1 MIVPVTAGLSG
12 LQATVESRAAQMPD
26 RPRAGAPSAEA
37 PDPEAVGA
45 EDPGVSEVEGP
56 EAVEVEAEDPV
67 VVVAVVAGVADLTI
81 GPIQIIETWRN

>member
-1 MIVPVTAGLSG
+1 MRLIVPVTAGLRG

-26 RPRAGAPSAEA
+26 RPRAGAPSEVA
-37 PDPEAVGA
+37 DPEAVGA

-56 EAVEVEAEDPV
+56 EAAEVEAEAPV

-81 GPIQIIETWRN
+81 GPRR